1 MAELIAR
8 LTPSST
14 LWKRVSERVTRN
26 TSILLD
32 HGSSEDGG
40 RMGQEVRG
48 DPSRE
53 KGLAHD
59 LPVANNAF
67 FHDHHVSST
76 RNTNLPAAKWLD
88 NERLFN
94 NRLLLAVGENKCLTC

>member
-1 MAELIAR
+1 MAEVIAG

-14 LWKRVSERVTRN
+14 LWKRVSERPTRN
-26 TSILLD
+26 TNILLD
-32 HGSSEDGG
+32 HGSPEGGG

-59 LPVANNAF
+59 LPVGC
-67 FHDHHVSST
+67 SQ
-76 RNTNLPAAKWLD
+76 
-88 NERLFN
+88 
-94 NRLLLAVGENKCLTC
+94 